1 MVNVVS
7 KSNCVDNYAVIV
19 EEILKEDDYFSSIDD
34 RSYYRKV
41 I

>member
-1 MVNVVS
+1 MIVVS
-7 KSNCVDNYAVIV
+7 KSNCIADYSATIRN
-19 EEILKEDDYFSSIDD
+19 ILKGADNFSSVDD